1 MFAVFNCVTTQHD
14 WRLVILA
21 AMVCLMASLT
31 GIVLFKRAQGTSGRT
46 RLLWAVG
53 AGIAA
58 GSGIWAT
65 HFVAML
71 AYNPPVPMTYDSVFT
86 VLSLAAAVVTTA
98 LGFIIAVYGPAR
110 WAAPLG
116 GAVLGGGISS
126 MHFLGIA
133 ALNMPG
139 YIAWTPELVT
149 AAITLGI
156 MFGVAATMVAAWRDD
171 RRGLTGATL
180 LLTLAIVSMHFTAIS
195 AIEIVPDATHTF
207 SGLSVSPVSMAVA
220 IASIA
225 IGVLGI
231 FAVGAFADRNSK
243 EKLTL
248 LNDAVDHM
256 SQGLVMFDKN
266 NRVVLWNQR
275 YLETYGLQGRDLM
288 GLNLEELLHYRR
300 EAGTFV
306 GDPVDYA
313 RRAHAAANTGKPFR
327 VVSELPGGRI
337 IAATNLARASGGWV
351 STHDDVTERET
362 AVQERIAIQSEQ
374 ERRELIDAAIAGFR
388 PHAANLLDSVN
399 KSVGAMR
406 ANAQTL
412 LGTSRQTSERAGGAV
427 SAFQTASASVNAV
440 ANSATELSQSI
451 AEIGNQLMHATEVV
465 RQASTEAAATDN
477 EIVGLS
483 AGAEKIGAVV
493 GLIREI
499 AAQTNLLALNAT
511 IEAARAGEAGR
522 GFSVVASE
530 VKSLAVQT
538 AKATEDIAEH
548 ILGVQNSTSSAV
560 ATIKKI
566 ARRMHEIDECT
577 NAVATSVT
585 QQSSATGEISRNVT
599 NAANGAMLVS
609 AVLGEVA
616 SATAQA
622 QGSAEFVLE
631 ASESVESAV
640 AKLRSQVEQ
649 FLAAVAA

>member
-1 MFAVFNCVTTQHD
+1 MFAVYNCITTEHD
-14 WRLVILA
+14 WRLIVLA
-21 AMVCLMASLT
+21 ALVCLMSSLT
-31 GIVLFKRAQGTSGRT
+31 GIVLFKRAQVNSKNA
-46 RLLWAVG
+46 RLSWSIG
-53 AGIAA
+53 AGIST
-58 GSGIWAT
+58 GCGIWAT
-65 HFVAML
+65 HFIAML
-71 AYNPPVPMTYDSVFT
+71 AYSPPILLAYDVPLTA
-86 VLSLAAAVVTTA
+86 LSLAVATVMTS
-98 LGFIIAVYGPAR
+98 LGFIIIVYGR
-110 WAAPLG
+110 FRLAAPLG
-116 GAVLGGGISS
+116 GAIIGAGVSS
-126 MHFLGIA
+126 MHFLGMA
-133 ALNMPG
+133 ALEMPG
-139 YIAWTPELVT
+139 YIAWAPNLVG

-156 MFGVAATMVAAWRDD
+156 LFSMAAASVAARTDD
-171 RRGLTGATL
+171 RRGLVGATL
-180 LLTLAIVSMHFTAIS
+180 LLTLAIVSMHFTAMG
-195 AIEIVPDATHTF
+195 AIQIVPELTRSMT
-207 SGLSVSPVSMAVA
+207 GLSVSPFSLAVA
-220 IASIA
+220 IFSVA
-225 IGVLGI
+225 IGVLGVCSI
-231 FAVGAFADRNSK
+231 GAFADRNSK
-243 EKLTL
+243 EKLAL

-275 YLETYGLQGRDLM
+275 YVATYGLQGRDLM
-288 GLNLEELLHYRR
+288 GLNLEELLQYRR
-300 EAGTFV
+300 EAGTFI

-313 RRAHAAANTGKPFR
+313 RRAHAAANNGQPFR
-327 VVSELPGGRI
+327 IVSELPGGRI
-337 IAATNLARASGGWV
+337 IAATNIARASGGWV

-374 ERRELIDAAIAGFR
+374 ERREKIDAAIAGFR

-406 ANAQTL
+406 TNAQTL

-427 SAFQTASASVNAV
+427 SAFQTASTSVNAV

-451 AEIGNQLMHATEVV
+451 AEIGTQLMHATEVV

-522 GFSVVASE
+522 GFSVVAAE

-560 ATIKKI
+560 ATIKRI
-566 ARRMHEIDECT
+566 ASRMHEIDACT
-577 NAVATSVT
+577 SSVATSVT

-599 NAANGAMLVS
+599 NAANGALLVS

-631 ASESVESAV
+631 ASESVENAV